1 MLNNFFFFSGGLTPL
16 MCASCRGGGIDML
29 EEGEEEEGTSGNMV
43 QDLLLQGADIN
54 MTLDKTGKPLH
65 LSIIK

>member
-1 MLNNFFFFSGGLTPL
+1 

-54 MTLDKTGKPLH
+54 MTLDKTGKLIIH
-65 LSIIK
+65 LTTIK